1 MARGAARPCEAG
13 PGRGPGRGAWPA
25 WTAPSQTS
33 LPYQEMAEEEAGT
46 KAEGLAG
53 AAALG
58 AWLTVS
64 IGPPGWRAPGRGACP
79 QARGAASAQP
89 SEVVNCIGSLLRNKL
104 LIRSLVFSYCSV
116 H

>member
-33 LPYQEMAEEEAGT
+33 LPYQETAEEEAGT

-64 IGPPGWRAPGRGACP
+64 IGPPGWRAPGRGPAP
-79 QARGAASAQP
+79 ERPPPAPVLPPGP
-89 SEVVNCIGSLLRNKL
+89 GSSFCTAL
-104 LIRSLVFSYCSV
+104 
-116 H
+116 